1 MNLAASQTGTSK
13 ADGKTTIPDKNVYI
27 YLNSL
32 KKIAI
37 TCGFTNSR

>member
-27 YLNSL
+27 YL
-32 KKIAI
+32 KKIAV
-37 TCGFTNSR
+37 TCGFTSSR